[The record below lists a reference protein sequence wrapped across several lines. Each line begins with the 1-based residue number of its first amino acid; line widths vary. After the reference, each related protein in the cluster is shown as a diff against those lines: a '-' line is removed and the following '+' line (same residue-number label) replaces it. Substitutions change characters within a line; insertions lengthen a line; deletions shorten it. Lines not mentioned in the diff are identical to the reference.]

1 MCRWAAYRG
10 EPLYLEE
17 LVSSPAHSLI
27 EQSHCATRAKTA
39 TNGDGFGIAW
49 YGDHPEPGRYRD
61 ILPAWSDCN
70 LKSIAR
76 QIRSPLFLAHVR
88 AATGGGTRRDNCHP
102 FVHGRWSF
110 MHNGQIGD
118 FEHLRRPMEAML
130 DNDLYTARTGSTDS
144 ELLFLLA
151 LQFGLEQDPLGAI
164 AETLAFVERLAEH
177 LERKVLVRF
186 TAALSDGHDLYAV
199 RYASDWPAPTREAA
213 PLGPSGGYGLGAEPR
228 TAADPEGVKV
238 IHVERAEEMRDA
250 VIGSLPADIAVM
262 VAAVADWRVA
272 SASGNKIKKQPGEAP
287 PPLLLTENPDI
298 LKTIGH
304 HAKRPKLVVGFA
316 AETQNVAENGRS
328 KLERKGADYILA
340 NDVSPHT
347 GIMGGDRNTVKVI
360 GKLGDEDWPEMDK
373 QAVAERLGKL
383 IASHFS

>member
-102 FVHGRWSF
+102 FVHDNWCF
-110 MHNGQIGD
+110 MHNGQIAD
-118 FEHLRRPMEAML
+118 FDKLRRPMEAML
-130 DNDLYTARTGSTDS
+130 DDDLFHARAGTTDS

-151 LQFGLEQDPLGAI
+151 LQFGLAVSPLAAI
-164 AETLAFVERLAEH
+164 ADTIGFVEALAEN
-177 LERKVLVRF
+177 LTGSTLVRF
-186 TAALSDGHDLYAV
+186 TAAFSNGRSLYAV
-199 RYASDWPAPTREAA
+199 RYATDRKAPTLYASPIGEHGGYCLVSEPLNDDIDAWAEIPDGSAVTISETGLDVTAFQPQREAVD
-213 PLGPSGGYGLGAEPR
+213 S
-228 TAADPEGVKV
+228 
-238 IHVERAEEMRDA
+238 
-250 VIGSLPADIAVM
+250 
-262 VAAVADWRVA
+262 
-272 SASGNKIKKQPGEAP
+272 
-287 PPLLLTENPDI
+287 PLLMPLM
-298 LKTIGH
+298 
-304 HAKRPKLVVGFA
+304 
-316 AETQNVAENGRS
+316 
-328 KLERKGADYILA
+328 A
-340 NDVSPHT
+340 N
-347 GIMGGDRNTVKVI
+347 
-360 GKLGDEDWPEMDK
+360 
-373 QAVAERLGKL
+373 
-383 IASHFS
+383 

>member
-27 EQSHCATRAKTA
+27 EQSHCATRAKTS

-102 FVHGRWSF
+102 FVHGCWSF

-118 FEHLRRPMEAML
+118 FEHLRRPMEATL
-130 DNDLYTARTGSTDS
+130 DNDLYSARTGSTDS

-151 LQFGLEQDPLGAI
+151 MQFGLERDPLGAF
-164 AETLAFVERLAEH
+164 AEALSFVERQAGKLGLKPH
-177 LERKVLVRF
+177 IRF
-186 TAALSDGHDLYAV
+186 TAAFTNGHDLYAV
-199 RYASDWPAPTREAA
+199 RYATDWKAPTLYAA
-213 PLGPSGGYGLGAEPR
+213 PMGDGRGYCIVSEPLNDDIDTWVEIPDGTAVVLGDTGVDVRLFS
-228 TAADPEGVKV
+228 TAAHPPEQIV
-238 IHVERAEEMRDA
+238 
-250 VIGSLPADIAVM
+250 
-262 VAAVADWRVA
+262 
-272 SASGNKIKKQPGEAP
+272 SAFP
-287 PPLLLTENPDI
+287 
-298 LKTIGH
+298 
-304 HAKRPKLVVGFA
+304 
-316 AETQNVAENGRS
+316 
-328 KLERKGADYILA
+328 
-340 NDVSPHT
+340 
-347 GIMGGDRNTVKVI
+347 
-360 GKLGDEDWPEMDK
+360 
-373 QAVAERLGKL
+373 
-383 IASHFS
+383 